1 MLSSRAVTASTIES
15 SRKTKNLTPLI
26 PSLDLTGKMNQHFSQ
41 SSLSQGNLTNASS
54 SATLVPQSN
63 QSTPNLIKNN
73 SKLDLAFSSSS
84 FPVSHYNSVNPLL
97 RPGSAADY
105 QNTVP
110 EPNADIRNILDAI
123 GGRQLAVNKDEF
135 RKRAK
140 DRVISEAFTRCL
152 KEMEESAKLEDF
164 RRYEERKQYEDWKA
178 TESKKRD
185 KVLSQSQKLKD
196 SLDNQLD
203 DIKAK
208 HEKEQNER
216 TNTVSMFFLPENAGV
231 ATSPRNRD
239 PSGNVLFFL
248 FSLFDLF
255 FSLSLSFFLSCFVQR
270 NVVLFRKN

>member
-1 MLSSRAVTASTIES
+1 MLSSRAATASTIGS
-15 SRKTKNLTPLI
+15 SRKVKNLPPLI
-26 PSLDLTGKMNQHFSQ
+26 PSLDLTEKINLPS
-41 SSLSQGNLTNASS
+41 SYPSLSQGNVVGDASF
-54 SATLVPQSN
+54 LQS
-63 QSTPNLIKNN
+63 QTSHSNN
-73 SKLDLAFSSSS
+73 INNHHGENSNPASAFSNSS

-105 QNTVP
+105 RKTVP

-185 KVLSQSQKLKD
+185 KVLSQSQRLKD
-196 SLDNQLD
+196 SLDNQLED
-203 DIKAK
+203 NKAK
-208 HEKEQNER
+208 HEEEQKDR
-216 TNTVSMFFLPENAGV
+216 TSTVSMFFLPENAGV
-231 ATSPRNRD
+231 PTTPRKRD
-239 PSGNVLFFL
+239 PTGIVSVKLTFFHWILTFFILFF
-248 FSLFDLF
+248 
-255 FSLSLSFFLSCFVQR
+255 FL
-270 NVVLFRKN
+270 